1 MRVERAYWRAALKSL
16 ADDQLLW
23 LALRDATEDEVAA
36 LQEALELSDED
47 VAASRCGGCR
57 SCARPA
63 SLGKASAVFRQP
75 RDGRTPPAEACRAT
89 TLGAQDHT

>member
-47 VAASRCGGCR
+47 VAASRCGGR
-57 SCARPA
+57 LLLATLRRFSVSHRAAAPLPLRGAARH
-63 SLGKASAVFRQP
+63 R
-75 RDGRTPPAEACRAT
+75 
-89 TLGAQDHT
+89 